1 MGKSGAIM
9 NAEEKIETLS
19 FEDALA
25 ELEQIVQKLES
36 GNVALERSIAMYE
49 RGAALKAH
57 CEKKLKSA
65 RLKVEKIVL
74 DADGAA
80 ATTPMEAE

>member
-1 MGKSGAIM
+1 M
-9 NAEEKIETLS
+9 NTDAKIETLS
-19 FEDALA
+19 FEDALQ

-74 DADGAA
+74 DADGVAQTA
-80 ATTPMEAE
+80 PMEAE